1 MLNKVS
7 HKQNFIV
14 KKILNINILLQPKIL
29 QQDII
34 AVNVITVRFCYDKCM
49 TFNERLR
56 EEIEYKGIVIKEIS
70 AKIGI
75 SNNTFLSYINS
86 RNVMPNVE
94 TAVKIAKALD
104 VSVEYLVTGVDSFY
118 SEKNKQ
124 IKEITRDL
132 SSLDLKTLESLKK
145 MIHAL
150 T

>member
-1 MLNKVS
+1 
-7 HKQNFIV
+7 
-14 KKILNINILLQPKIL
+14 
-29 QQDII
+29 
-34 AVNVITVRFCYDKCM
+34 M

-132 SSLDLKTLESLKK
+132 SSLDSKTLESLKK

>member
-1 MLNKVS
+1 
-7 HKQNFIV
+7 
-14 KKILNINILLQPKIL
+14 
-29 QQDII
+29 
-34 AVNVITVRFCYDKCM
+34 M

-104 VSVEYLVTGVDSFY
+104 VSVEYLVTGIDSFY

>member
-1 MLNKVS
+1 
-7 HKQNFIV
+7 
-14 KKILNINILLQPKIL
+14 
-29 QQDII
+29 
-34 AVNVITVRFCYDKCM
+34 M

-104 VSVEYLVTGVDSFY
+104 ISVEYLVTGEDSFY

>member
-1 MLNKVS
+1 
-7 HKQNFIV
+7 
-14 KKILNINILLQPKIL
+14 
-29 QQDII
+29 
-34 AVNVITVRFCYDKCM
+34 M